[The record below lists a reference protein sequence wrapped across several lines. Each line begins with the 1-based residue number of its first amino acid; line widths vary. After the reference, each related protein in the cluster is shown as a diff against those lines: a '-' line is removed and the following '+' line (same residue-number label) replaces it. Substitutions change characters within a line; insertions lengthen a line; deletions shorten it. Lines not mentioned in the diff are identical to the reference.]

1 MERSKGSD
9 EPLMMCVARA
19 IVKMYIFL
27 LSMLPMPCRR
37 DKDG

>member
-1 MERSKGSD
+1 MERSEGSNK
-9 EPLMMCVARA
+9 PLIMRVARA
-19 IVKMYIFL
+19 IAKVYIFL